1 MCVRSV
7 IVHYLLLRLKTA
19 GDTKTEVQVT
29 QLGSA
34 THSLRVT
41 RCLPVSDGSALTR
54 FDTIGHH
61 SATSRHHKLQ
71 AALPGARMHDACVEQ
86 LLGHLG
92 DKMRKTM
99 QNSPKHSE
107 TIGNV
112 LFDTHVACCDFI
124 FHIL

>member
-1 MCVRSV
+1 MF
-7 IVHYLLLRLKTA
+7 T
-19 GDTKTEVQVT
+19 
-29 QLGSA
+29 
-34 THSLRVT
+34 
-41 RCLPVSDGSALTR
+41 VSDGSALTR